1 MRRTIAYLS
10 VAATASLFCSQA
22 LAAVVVYTNRAAWT
36 AAASALTTENFNSFA
51 DGTAVNSAT
60 VFPSGISIPTGSSL
74 DISSFAFSS
83 IGQGNALRI
92 SPTSLPTIAL
102 PGAPTAFGFDYADLD
117 ISGAT
122 ISFGAFSQALALT
135 GDADAGIT
143 PDVFA
148 FFGVVA
154 SAGDIPG
161 GSFSIVPTE
170 GFTIDNVSF
179 GTAATVPEGGTLAL
193 LSLGLVA
200 AGMARRMRRS

>member
-51 DGTAVNSAT
+51 DGTLVNAAT

-83 IGQGNALRI
+83 IGQGNALRTSN
-92 SPTSLPTIAL
+92 SPLTIAL

-143 PDVFA
+143 PDDFA

-200 AGMARRMRRS
+200 AGMVRRMRRS